1 MIKKNNSA
9 EEEQR
14 DLNETAIEI
23 LFQLDLSEN
32 QIKKLINNECLQFL
46 ESLLQA
52 LKLGSC
58 QSRAYV
64 TLLLKS
70 TFTVSNPIQLISVK
84 TKMLFEITSDTQPY
98 IAADLEA
105 GIEAGG

>member
-1 MIKKNNSA
+1 MMKKNNSA
-9 EEEQR
+9 EEELR
-14 DLNETAIEI
+14 DLTETAIEI

-58 QSRAYV
+58 QSRAYA

-70 TFTVSNPIQLISVK
+70 AFTVSNPIQLIS
-84 TKMLFEITSDTQPY
+84 
-98 IAADLEA
+98 
-105 GIEAGG
+105 